1 MVVVMRTEKK
11 VSEET
16 VTEGQKMP
24 CQCQCNGRLSAVT
37 LPSSFSRQAADPPA
51 ATGLAW
57 STEAGLAATPGLTR
71 RHSGNT
77 NTRIKQRLKILRLRF
92 GERVVLIRWLHSG
105 QRLEETVP
113 FQRARHRRAELE
125 AQGAVVYWS
134 ERLVHHG

>member
-1 MVVVMRTEKK
+1 MLKENKNN
-11 VSEET
+11 
-16 VTEGQKMP
+16 QP
-24 CQCQCNGRLSAVT
+24 RLLGEQS
-37 LPSSFSRQAADPPA
+37 
-51 ATGLAW
+51 GLAK
-57 STEAGLAATPGLTR
+57 ATSSATQVKNLEPFLSNR
-71 RHSGNT
+71 ADARS
-77 NTRIKQRLKILRLRF
+77 RSKQRLKILWLRF